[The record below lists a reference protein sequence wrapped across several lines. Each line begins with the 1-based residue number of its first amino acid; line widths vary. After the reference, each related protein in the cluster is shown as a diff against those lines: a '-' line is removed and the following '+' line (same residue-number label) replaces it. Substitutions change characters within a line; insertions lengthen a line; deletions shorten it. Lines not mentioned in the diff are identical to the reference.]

1 MTDDPIGSKKF
12 LTQVGGINLDPVDKQ
27 LGLRIQ
33 PKVKKGGVEYSEF
46 DLSGVKD
53 DGLGFTGTKFD
64 MVSGTYTTI
73 LMINSRDRDSQVYP
87 QPTFF
92 TIRLPRT
99 YRNIASFQIT
109 QMKLLSS
116 FFYFRNDKANTTM
129 DVLEQGRTIT
139 DNGTTVD
146 NIVTVRIREGTY
158 NIDSLLSE
166 LQTQMNRTPLFFYY
180 PNGFSDFI
188 TQFTAAGDLSVNF
201 NQPGDNFFNTLTD
214 QFIQNPTTEQIVTTY
229 FATRY
234 AGLSIYTLAQV
245 KVAYYYPVLYEMIL
259 DPEFANLLNLT
270 LSPTGPQL
278 LPGETVK
285 SRIVYT
291 FQGLND
297 GVIQEIIDNNLKI
310 LTKPGISILDNYR
323 TLNTFVY
330 SLVNEYSCS
339 YEQNNNRVIISTS
352 RLNTSLFNLLNQQ
365 AALSLV
371 DTLNS
376 YGLTLA
382 QYSNLLLSN
391 TLYTAVFTNMY
402 NFMQSNFA
410 TNFAVDFGTYTP
422 TFFTNVSN
430 APYLQNG
437 IGAIG
442 VATGYSLAVLS
453 SGVEPINSST
463 QNLKSFPPYWPQIT
477 STPSS
482 DTSGN
487 VLFVGSGLQNRVQD
501 ISANFMNVVY
511 NTLGGN
517 IQTNQKLI
525 DNSGNIYINPTFGAG
540 DCVTPILNSQYTV
553 FRFRSY
559 VRQTLQVETLPLP
572 YYYRFPSV
580 NLSNFE
586 NPIPSYFDASYS
598 YVNSPYLTRTDISS
612 VSITFP
618 QSYTTAYPAAKD
630 YEFTVNSSRRFYTFV
645 APQPKARTGANPLL
659 TDASGYKYP
668 LTVSVVANSILG
680 TPIVSPSVMNAYFYH
695 DQGAFYADVSANRN
709 ENPYHYKEFVQLATD
724 VSSVSFTT
732 NVFSG
737 NQYYMIVRSSNV
749 SFQDT
754 RLKVLAYYPNQYS
767 TPIARYQFQQNID
780 PFSKPTTSFPVTS
793 DVSYNQIYAY
803 QYDRDF
809 IRLPTASNLMGA
821 DPSSQGFNEFL
832 PVSEVAIG
840 YDVSGVST
848 DLTDYKGYNSN
859 ILGNVPFAG
868 IRADPVSRYNFQV
881 LSPYNTQTS
890 NYFYSGSSN
899 SLLSPIVNNPY
910 VPKKVNNRQFKIVN
924 WYDTQYIAPQVNQPG
939 IPNSNFAAK
948 SSLVDAS
955 YGSLTGYVY
964 DASNNG
970 LSFDQG
976 VVGFSFLPAE
986 GIWDV
991 DEIVFKSAYMER
1003 PLLAGNY
1010 TDPNK
1015 KIKYLGVYPTGSV
1028 SGYNYADISLNFA
1041 VSKLDLSG
1049 VFPYTPDVRSLY
1061 NTFDNTGGT
1070 YFKYVR
1076 DSNFSSASSNRIAG
1090 YSPATTYLFD
1100 INSYYSVLAFD
1111 ASKNIIPFY
1120 TLMGSYIPYPP
1131 VSYPENSST
1140 IMAADLPGNPPTITP
1155 NRKEYYY
1162 PKTLASRNPVYYP
1175 TGSYNA
1181 NYWPPDSNIYQSKYE
1196 LSMPIK
1202 TTILHTQAA
1211 ATPISFSNGLYY
1223 YPTDPSVTSS
1233 LTPPGCNLPSQ
1244 VGQSGGFSMGGYVAF
1259 SKGPYF
1265 ILLNNTLLSPLPFTP
1280 AVPPVQ
1286 YLVTSN
1292 RDISYDI
1299 QGTASRTWTAGSAN
1313 TGPANIEDI
1322 FTSGQKQIVNFA
1334 WNNSGTDDTDGIY
1347 VLRQFGRVGSLGIL
1361 FSVDSVTLNPKFGTM
1376 TTNSVFTFTVDDT
1389 IYNGTPTGA
1398 GQFLQSNDV
1407 LANINYGKFYITDTN
1422 TCFFQFTI
1430 NNSINTANSYFGVY
1444 NSNTNTV
1451 TQALEPAVGLGTAA
1465 TSTPYP
1471 FARSRP
1477 YWFDSYRTGSSSNL
1491 SISYLDWTVDRYGTF
1506 YLLYPGNDVPV
1517 TSYGFIDV
1525 YATSN
1530 GNFVAPTYYTINL
1543 NPSVNTS
1550 IRQLYGLA
1558 PFSQIRVD
1566 DNLNLYFTMS
1576 VQHGPLYGNLSNT
1589 LVTEQN
1595 SANLWG
1601 NYAGLSSSNI
1611 YQTQLDAGFTVGVGG
1626 TLVPPG
1632 GLGEQTTISPIF
1644 QISRQQLATTSND
1657 SVIGGTGIPLAT
1669 SFMYV
1674 GNQKT
1679 IGSQTPLFFQMAN
1692 TQAFFYSFFGATIF
1706 IPTSTDSY
1714 DISGS
1719 YQIVFT
1725 VPNFPAGPFGG
1736 KWPVTLYPAMT
1747 DTQIAA
1753 AFNAAIFAV
1762 SRQTANLFIQKY
1774 DRTIATQIIDGTT
1787 YPNCGTILWV
1797 LAVNSFYATGFR
1809 VESFNLY
1816 NGRTPSQLPQGAAQ
1830 DSIINQLV
1838 NVVFPPAF
1846 GNSGFGVDTL
1856 TPAINN
1862 SWQVFYPTTKIVL
1875 KKLQNGF
1882 TPITDTT
1889 DLTTYPS
1896 YEHTAMFYYDNYR
1909 DLSNDIFNKFGQEK
1923 NTRFKAY
1930 DISSGYFFNSYIY
1943 NIQLQPFKGNSLDI
1957 SSNTGYN
1964 YLAVRGY
1971 SPCETFNCLTR
1982 FYLPGRYDFG
1992 FISLKDLSNETQS
2005 VLVDLS
2011 GSSLVNPTYAFVL
2024 NQFNN
2029 GFKGSFRF
2037 GSNAV
2042 PGFSG
2047 SNYTFNGFGSFLN
2060 QYIRNYNSG
2069 TSNANLLAAIT
2080 SNVNSNVTNY
2090 IQTYLS
2096 AILPSYV
2103 LSRERFTDPLL
2114 FSLLLKTGLSD
2125 ARKDLEYEWG
2135 LGWNLGFPKADTPY
2149 DTIQRATSFFKILD
2163 DYIYLRLNQEFWM
2176 NRLDSSGKENLS
2188 ITHESQGQTNQFAAK
2203 LLLANFGGY
2212 AQTMIQNPITFNP
2225 VLTSIDRLSF
2235 EWVDLAGVRINNFD
2249 CEWNAAVQIV
2259 EQVTQATPN
2268 STIPRAEARK

>member
-1 MTDDPIGSKKF
+1 MQKNAESYYQPYMSDSEDSSSITSSDTSDTEDSMTDDPIGSKKF

-27 LGLRIQ
+27 IGLRIQ
-33 PKVKKGGVEYSEF
+33 PKVKRGGVEYSEF

-64 MVSGTYTTI
+64 MANGTYTTI

-99 YRNIASFQIT
+99 YRNITSFQIT

-116 FFYFRNDKANTTM
+116 FFYFRNDKGNTTM

-146 NIVTVRIREGTY
+146 NIITVRIREGTY

-201 NQPGDNFFNTLTD
+201 NQPGDNFYNTLTD
-214 QFIQNPTTEQIVTTY
+214 QFIQNPTVEQIVTTF

-259 DPEFANLLNLT
+259 DPEFAGQLNLT
-270 LSPTGPQL
+270 LSSSGPQL

-310 LTKPGISILDNYR
+310 LTKPGVSILDNYR
-323 TLNTFVY
+323 SLHTFVY

-422 TFFTNVSN
+422 VFYTNVSN

-437 IGAIG
+437 IGAVG

-453 SGVEPINSST
+453 SGNEPINSST
-463 QNLKSFPPYWPQIT
+463 QNLRSFPVYWPQIT

-482 DTSGN
+482 DVSGN
-487 VLFVGSGLQNRVQD
+487 VMFIGSGLQNRAQD
-501 ISANFMNVVY
+501 ISADFMNVVY

-517 IQTNQKLI
+517 MQTNQKLI
-525 DNSGNIYINPTFGAG
+525 DNSGNIFINPTFGAG

-572 YYYRFPSV
+572 YYYRFPTV
-580 NLSNFE
+580 NLRQFNP
-586 NPIPSYFDASYS
+586 PIPSYFDASYS

-612 VSITFP
+612 VSVTFP
-618 QSYTTAYPAAKD
+618 QPYTTAYSAAKD
-630 YEFTVNSSRRFYTFV
+630 YQFTVNNSRRFYTFV
-645 APQPKARTGANPLL
+645 APRPKARTGLNPPL

-668 LTVSVVANSILG
+668 LTVSIVANSILG
-680 TPIVSPSVMNAYFYH
+680 TPIPSPSIMNAYFYH
-695 DQGAFYADVSANRN
+695 DQGGFYADVSANRN
-709 ENPYHYKEFVQLATD
+709 ENPYHYKEFAQLTTD

-732 NVFSG
+732 NVYAG

-767 TPIARYQFQQNID
+767 TPIARFQFQQSID
-780 PFSKPTTSFPVTS
+780 PYSTPTTSFPVTS
-793 DVSYNQIYAY
+793 DVSYNQIYAI

-821 DPSSQGFNEFL
+821 DPSSQGFNKFL

-848 DLTDYKGYNSN
+848 DLTDYKGYTSN
-859 ILGNVPFAG
+859 VLGNVPFATV
-868 IRADPVSRYNFQV
+868 RADPVSQYNFQV

-899 SLLSPIVNNPY
+899 ALLAPRNNKPY
-910 VPKKVNNRQFKIVN
+910 TAKRVPNRQFKIVN
-924 WYDTQYIAPQVNQPG
+924 WYDTQYIPPQANQRG
-939 IPNSNFAAK
+939 IPNSNFVAK
-948 SSLVDAS
+948 SRVLDAS
-955 YGSLTGYVY
+955 YGSLIGYVY
-964 DASNNG
+964 DSSGNPG
-970 LSFDQG
+970 GSTSGMTLDRG
-976 VVGFSFLPAE
+976 VIGFGFLPQE
-986 GIWDV
+986 GVWDV
-991 DEIVFKSAYMER
+991 EEVVFKTAYMER
-1003 PLLAGNY
+1003 PLLTSNF
-1010 TDPNK
+1010 TNPNK
-1015 KIKYLGVYPTGSV
+1015 NIKYLGVFPTSYV
-1028 SGYNYADISLNFA
+1028 SGVQLSDISLNEA
-1041 VSKLDLSG
+1041 IYKLDASG
-1049 VFPYTPDVRSLY
+1049 VYTYTPDVQALN
-1061 NTFDNTGGT
+1061 NTFDNVGGT
-1070 YFKYVR
+1070 YFRFVKNT
-1076 DSNFSSASSNRIAG
+1076 SFTTTNRVKLAG
-1090 YSPATTYLFD
+1090 YTPTNDYLFD
-1100 INSYYSVLAFD
+1100 SNSYYSVVGFD
-1111 ASKNIIPFY
+1111 LSQSVVPFY
-1120 TLMGSYIPYPP
+1120 TLMGSYIPYPA
-1131 VSYPENSST
+1131 VSYPIVTTGTGSSN
-1140 IMAADLPGNPPTITP
+1140 LPRTPDGKQYYTPRNLSAVNPAYFPVGTY
-1155 NRKEYYY
+1155 NQNYY
-1162 PKTLASRNPVYYP
+1162 PS
-1175 TGSYNA
+1175 
-1181 NYWPPDSNIYQSKYE
+1181 DSNIKQSKYE

-1202 TTILHTQAA
+1202 TNVLHSQAL
-1211 ATPISFSNGLYY
+1211 TNPNSFSNGFYY
-1223 YPTDPSVTSS
+1223 Y
-1233 LTPPGCNLPSQ
+1233 
-1244 VGQSGGFSMGGYVAF
+1244 SMNPDLSYNPVPFGVRNMITMQ
-1259 SKGPYF
+1259 SKGPYIITLSDRYTGPLTLGSNETYLYLASNQNFASTLSGQSVRTFSNMFPSNPYSINQSARGIEYTPLYPGQYGWLCGMPITSSGASDLSGIYGVTLDSANTDTLNPTFFNFVVSRISFDAALPGKEFRFNRFNYISNAIPYSNGAQTDSNTVFTTSGLRVHLDYDYLKTFYIERANSNYNTTIIQYNASNNVANLGTTYLSIYNPANGITNFNTISTFTQSDYYWNNVEQYTDPLTSNFFFDMTADTKGNLYFLKQTGGPASFFTITKYLMDSNGYVNWSTPVTISADLGQNQSVYSLYGTGRFNQIKVDETFNIYLQQQIPQNWTFGAFEYPYYLTSNWSIPLIGRFATVNSQYNSEIPGANITNTVLQVSRQNFQATSNDREFSEGFPLISSDMLLGLRKGTGTTQPFFSQMSSKQGFYFEENEVTIQGVTPSQADISGNYGIAMTSVQYGITTGVFLLPTYTQAQVQAAFTQVLTNVSPPGVTLSASITPITFSAGTQRLSYKIF
-1265 ILLNNTLLSPLPFTP
+1265 ISQGFNVSQKTNNLYSAASPSTALSLSVTQPVSRGAVEMQYPPLWGNSQFGIDLLPFT
-1280 AVPPVQ
+1280 V
-1286 YLVTSN
+1286 
-1292 RDISYDI
+1292 
-1299 QGTASRTWTAGSAN
+1299 
-1313 TGPANIEDI
+1313 
-1322 FTSGQKQIVNFA
+1322 
-1334 WNNSGTDDTDGIY
+1334 
-1347 VLRQFGRVGSLGIL
+1347 
-1361 FSVDSVTLNPKFGTM
+1361 
-1376 TTNSVFTFTVDDT
+1376 
-1389 IYNGTPTGA
+1389 
-1398 GQFLQSNDV
+1398 
-1407 LANINYGKFYITDTN
+1407 
-1422 TCFFQFTI
+1422 
-1430 NNSINTANSYFGVY
+1430 
-1444 NSNTNTV
+1444 
-1451 TQALEPAVGLGTAA
+1451 
-1465 TSTPYP
+1465 
-1471 FARSRP
+1471 
-1477 YWFDSYRTGSSSNL
+1477 
-1491 SISYLDWTVDRYGTF
+1491 
-1506 YLLYPGNDVPV
+1506 
-1517 TSYGFIDV
+1517 
-1525 YATSN
+1525 
-1530 GNFVAPTYYTINL
+1530 
-1543 NPSVNTS
+1543 
-1550 IRQLYGLA
+1550 
-1558 PFSQIRVD
+1558 
-1566 DNLNLYFTMS
+1566 
-1576 VQHGPLYGNLSNT
+1576 
-1589 LVTEQN
+1589 
-1595 SANLWG
+1595 
-1601 NYAGLSSSNI
+1601 
-1611 YQTQLDAGFTVGVGG
+1611 
-1626 TLVPPG
+1626 
-1632 GLGEQTTISPIF
+1632 
-1644 QISRQQLATTSND
+1644 
-1657 SVIGGTGIPLAT
+1657 
-1669 SFMYV
+1669 
-1674 GNQKT
+1674 
-1679 IGSQTPLFFQMAN
+1679 
-1692 TQAFFYSFFGATIF
+1692 
-1706 IPTSTDSY
+1706 
-1714 DISGS
+1714 
-1719 YQIVFT
+1719 
-1725 VPNFPAGPFGG
+1725 
-1736 KWPVTLYPAMT
+1736 
-1747 DTQIAA
+1747 
-1753 AFNAAIFAV
+1753 
-1762 SRQTANLFIQKY
+1762 
-1774 DRTIATQIIDGTT
+1774 
-1787 YPNCGTILWV
+1787 
-1797 LAVNSFYATGFR
+1797 
-1809 VESFNLY
+1809 
-1816 NGRTPSQLPQGAAQ
+1816 
-1830 DSIINQLV
+1830 
-1838 NVVFPPAF
+1838 
-1846 GNSGFGVDTL
+1846 
-1856 TPAINN
+1856 NN

-1896 YEHTAMFYYDNYR
+1896 YEHTAMFYYDNYK
-1909 DLSNDIFNKFGQEK
+1909 DLSNDIFNKFGQENK
-1923 NTRFKAY
+1923 ARFKAY
-1930 DISSGYFFNSYIY
+1930 DISSGYYFNSYIF
-1943 NIQLQPFKGNSLDI
+1943 NIQLQPFKGNSRDV
-1957 SSNTGYN
+1957 SSNNGYN
-1964 YLAVRGY
+1964 FLAVRGY

-1992 FISLKDLSNETQS
+1992 FIALKDLSNETQS

-2029 GFKGSFRF
+2029 AFKGNFRF

-2047 SNYTFNGFGSFLN
+2047 SNYTFTGFGSFLN
-2060 QYIRNYNSG
+2060 QYIKNYNSG

-2080 SNVNSNVTNY
+2080 SNVNSNVANY

-2103 LSRERFTDPLL
+2103 LNRERFTDPLL
-2114 FSLLLKTGLSD
+2114 FSMLLKSGLSD

-2135 LGWNLGFPKADTPY
+2135 LGWNLGFPKVDTPY

-2203 LLLANFGGY
+2203 LLLANFGSY

-2235 EWVDLAGVRINNFD
+2235 EWVDLTGARINNLD

-2268 STIPRAEARK
+2268 STIPRAEAPK